1 MKSPEDYTLL
11 EIISIKGDFK
21 KYRQFK
27 KLRNSLYVMKP
38 LYSSITNFNHPA
50 YSYSMSVEDDDL
62 IEQNSEEIEM
72 EDDNEGKVAIVEE
85 TVELSEPGRVVR
97 EEVTRI
103 ENLREYEEKEE
114 EKEKSKGVEK
124 KGSIIE
130 STTTKNIDYVAKQ
143 LEEQTNQIKK
153 LTDTILPLQM
163 HVRSQFE
170 MLQDIQSKLNYL
182 ETTVKDIFQSKKLI
196 NSRAK
201 QPAKK
206 IDNIKKHKSKKSA
219 KRTKR

>member
-1 MKSPEDYTLL
+1 MEH
-11 EIISIKGDFK
+11 
-21 KYRQFK
+21 
-27 KLRNSLYVMKP
+27 LY
-38 LYSSITNFNHPA
+38 YSITNFNDPA
-50 YSYSMSVEDDDL
+50 YSYSMSVENDEL
-62 IEQNSEEIEM
+62 IEQNSDEVEM
-72 EDDNEGKVAIVEE
+72 EDANGGKVAIVEE
-85 TVELSEPGRVVR
+85 SVELSEPGRVVR

-103 ENLREYEEKEE
+103 ENLREYEEQEEE

-153 LTDTILPLQM
+153 LTDTILPLQT
-163 HVRSQFE
+163 HVQSQFE
-170 MLQDIQSKLNYL
+170 MLQGVQSKLNKL
-182 ETTVKDIFQSKKLI
+182 QATVEDIIRPKKVI

-206 IDNIKKHKSKKSA
+206 IGNRKKHKSKKLA
-219 KRTKR
+219 KR

>member
-1 MKSPEDYTLL
+1 MEH
-11 EIISIKGDFK
+11 
-21 KYRQFK
+21 
-27 KLRNSLYVMKP
+27 LY
-38 LYSSITNFNHPA
+38 YSITNFNDPA
-50 YSYSMSVEDDDL
+50 YSYSMSVENDEL

-72 EDDNEGKVAIVEE
+72 EDANEGKVAIVEE
-85 TVELSEPGRVVR
+85 AVELSEPGRVVR

-103 ENLREYEEKEE
+103 ENLREYEEEKE

-153 LTDTILPLQM
+153 LTDTILPLQT
-163 HVRSQFE
+163 HVQSQYE
-170 MLQDIQSKLNYL
+170 ILQGVQSKLNKL
-182 ETTVKDIFQSKKLI
+182 QTTVEDIIKPKKVI

-206 IDNIKKHKSKKSA
+206 IGNTKKHKSKKLV

>member
-1 MKSPEDYTLL
+1 MEH
-11 EIISIKGDFK
+11 
-21 KYRQFK
+21 
-27 KLRNSLYVMKP
+27 LY
-38 LYSSITNFNHPA
+38 YSITNFNDPA

-72 EDDNEGKVAIVEE
+72 GDDNEGKVAIVEE
-85 TVELSEPGRVVR
+85 AVELSEPGRIVR

-103 ENLREYEEKEE
+103 ENLREYEEEE
-114 EKEKSKGVEK
+114 EEKSKGVEE
-124 KGSIIE
+124 KGSIME
-130 STTTKNIDYVAKQ
+130 STTTKNMDYVAKQ

-153 LTDTILPLQM
+153 LTDTIPPLQT
-163 HVRSQFE
+163 HLQSQFE
-170 MLQDIQSKLNYL
+170 MIQGIQSKLNKL
-182 ETTVKDIFQSKKLI
+182 QTTVEDIIKSKKVI

-206 IDNIKKHKSKKSA
+206 IGNTKKHKSKKLA

>member
-1 MKSPEDYTLL
+1 MEH
-11 EIISIKGDFK
+11 
-21 KYRQFK
+21 
-27 KLRNSLYVMKP
+27 LY
-38 LYSSITNFNHPA
+38 YSITNFNDPA

-72 EDDNEGKVAIVEE
+72 GDDNEGKVAIVEE
-85 TVELSEPGRVVR
+85 AVELSEPGRIVR

-103 ENLREYEEKEE
+103 ENLREYEEEE
-114 EKEKSKGVEK
+114 EKSKGVEE

-153 LTDTILPLQM
+153 LTDTIPPLQT
-163 HVRSQFE
+163 HLQSQFE
-170 MLQDIQSKLNYL
+170 MIQGIQSKLNKL
-182 ETTVKDIFQSKKLI
+182 QTTVEDIIKSKKEI

-206 IDNIKKHKSKKSA
+206 IGNTKKHKSKKLA

>member
-1 MKSPEDYTLL
+1 MEH
-11 EIISIKGDFK
+11 
-21 KYRQFK
+21 
-27 KLRNSLYVMKP
+27 LY
-38 LYSSITNFNHPA
+38 YNITNFNDPA
-50 YSYSMSVEDDDL
+50 YSYSMSVENDDL
-62 IEQNSEEIEM
+62 IEQNSEETEM
-72 EDDNEGKVAIVEE
+72 EDANEGKVAIVEE
-85 TVELSEPGRVVR
+85 AVELSEPGRVVR

-103 ENLREYEEKEE
+103 ENLREYEEQEE

-153 LTDTILPLQM
+153 LTDTILPLQT
-163 HVRSQFE
+163 HIQSQFE
-170 MLQDIQSKLNYL
+170 MLQGVQSKLNKL
-182 ETTVKDIFQSKKLI
+182 QATVEDIIKSKKVI

-206 IDNIKKHKSKKSA
+206 IGNTKKHKSKKLA

>member
-1 MKSPEDYTLL
+1 MEH
-11 EIISIKGDFK
+11 
-21 KYRQFK
+21 
-27 KLRNSLYVMKP
+27 LY
-38 LYSSITNFNHPA
+38 YSITNFNDPA
-50 YSYSMSVEDDDL
+50 YSYLMSVEDDDL

-72 EDDNEGKVAIVEE
+72 GDDNEGKVAIVEE
-85 TVELSEPGRVVR
+85 AVELSEPGRIVR

-103 ENLREYEEKEE
+103 ENLREYEEEE
-114 EKEKSKGVEK
+114 EKSKGVEE

-153 LTDTILPLQM
+153 LTDTIPPLQT
-163 HVRSQFE
+163 HLQSQFE
-170 MLQDIQSKLNYL
+170 MIQGIQAKLNKL
-182 ETTVKDIFQSKKLI
+182 QTTVEEIIKSKKEI
-196 NSRAK
+196 KSRAK

-206 IDNIKKHKSKKSA
+206 IGTTKKYKTKKLA